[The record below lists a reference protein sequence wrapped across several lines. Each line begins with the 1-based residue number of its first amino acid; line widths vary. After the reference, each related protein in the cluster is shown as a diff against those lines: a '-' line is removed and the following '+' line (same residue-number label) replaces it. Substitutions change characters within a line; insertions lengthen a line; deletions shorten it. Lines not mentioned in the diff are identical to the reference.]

1 MAHAVLGASK
11 AHRWI
16 ACPGSIRMEKDIP
29 DEYSRFAAE
38 GTACHD
44 LSERCLREERVAR
57 EFIGKRVGEFI
68 VSDEMA
74 EAVQYYVD
82 FVNMQRG
89 IKFYEQRVSYEHIAP
104 RGFGTA
110 DCLVFNAGHVHV
122 IDAKFGSG
130 VKVHA
135 ENNEQLMLY
144 AIGAIKDFGFD
155 YQVKDVTLNI
165 VQPRLDHVSQC
176 EMSVKTLLEWA
187 LEVAKPAAELAMTD
201 DAPLNPGDKQ
211 CRWCRAKATCGA
223 LARENFELAF
233 GAFDNLEEVDKT
245 VDHHTLTAD
254 QLAVV
259 VSKLDQISS
268 WADAVKKH
276 ATDLL
281 AAGGVIPG
289 WKVVEGRSMR
299 RWSDEDAAEER
310 LTKLL
315 GHDAFVSKLKSPAQA
330 EKSLG
335 REASGEIVDLIDKPD
350 GKPTLAPES
359 DKRPALKSYFNKE
372 SDQ

>member
-44 LSERCLREERVAR
+44 LSEKCLREERVAR
-57 EFIGKRVGEFI
+57 EFIGKTF
-68 VSDEMA
+68 SDFEITEEMA

-82 FVNMQRG
+82 FVNMQKG
-89 IKFYEQRVSYEHIAP
+89 EKFYEQRVSYEHIAP

-110 DCLVFNAGHVHV
+110 DCLVFKKDHVHV

-130 VKVHA
+130 VKVYA
-135 ENNEQLMLY
+135 DKNEQLMLY
-144 AIGAIKDFGFD
+144 AIGAIKDLGEERK
-155 YQVKDVTLNI
+155 VKKVTLNI
-165 VQPRLDHVSQC
+165 VQPRLDHISQC
-176 EMSVKTLLEWA
+176 EMTVKELLEWA
-187 LEVAKPAAELAMTD
+187 LEVARPAASLAMTD

-223 LARENFELAF
+223 LARENFELTF
-233 GAFDNLEEVDKT
+233 GAFDNLEEVDQPR
-245 VDHHTLTAD
+245 DQHTLTAD

-259 VSKLDQISS
+259 VGKIDQISS

-276 ATDLL
+276 ATALL

-289 WKVVEGRSMR
+289 WKVVEGRSIR
-299 RWSDEDAAEER
+299 RWSDENAAEDR
-310 LTKLL
+310 LTELL
-315 GHDAFVSKLKSPAQA
+315 GPDAFVSKLKSPAQA
-330 EKSLG
+330 EKALG
-335 REASGEIVDLIDKPD
+335 REASGGIFDLIEKPD
-350 GKPTLAPES
+350 GKPSLAREN

-372 SDQ
+372 SD